1 MEPIISTA
9 GALIGLVVAI
19 LLIILKVTPAYS
31 MITGALIGGLIGGG
45 TLTETVELM
54 IAGAQGIMPT
64 ILRIVTAGVLAGILM
79 ESGAATRIANT
90 IVKVFGE
97 KRALLAIALSTLV
110 LTAVGVFGDV
120 AVITVAPIALAL
132 SKRIGYTSFILLLA
146 LMGGEKAGMVISPN
160 PQTIATAEGF
170 DLDLFHLM
178 ISNIIP
184 ALVGL
189 IATVFLCKLIEKK
202 HINKNGIDTQGST
215 TDNTDE
221 LPSIWTSLLG
231 PIVVV
236 ILLAIRP
243 LFGIEVDPLVALPVG
258 GIVGLVAMRKTKNLK
273 DYLNTGLN
281 KMMPVAVLLVGTGT
295 LSGIIEYSNFQNT
308 MTELLITLNL
318 PQFLLAP
325 IAGVVMAG
333 ATGSAST
340 GATIASSTFSS
351 TIVNSISPLA
361 GGAMLHA
368 GTITLDNLPHGSV
381 FNATA
386 GAMNMTVKERLKLLP
401 YESSVGLIIVI
412 TSTIIYGVIL

>member
-1 MEPIISTA
+1 MEPIISTT

-31 MITGALIGGLIGGG
+31 MIAGALLGGLLGGG

-54 IAGAQGIMPT
+54 ITGAQGIMPT

-132 SKRIGYTSFILLLA
+132 GERIGYTSFLLLLA

-189 IATVFLCKLIEKK
+189 VATVFLCKLIEKK
-202 HINKNGIDTQGST
+202 HINKEGSSSEEGT
-215 TDNTDE
+215 AENTGE
-221 LPSIWTSLLG
+221 LPSIWASLLG

-258 GIVGLVAMRKTKNLK
+258 GIVGVIAMGKTRNLK
-273 DYLNTGLN
+273 SYLTVGLE

-295 LSGIIEYSNFQNT
+295 LAGIIEYSNFQNT

-325 IAGVVMAG
+325 IAGVAMAG

-351 TIVNSISPLA
+351 TIVSSISPLA

-368 GTITLDNLPHGSV
+368 GTIALDNLPHGSI

-386 GAMNMTVKERLKLLP
+386 GAMNMSVKERLKLLP
-401 YESSVGLIIVI
+401 YESSIGFIIVI
-412 TSTIIYGVIL
+412 VSTIIYGVIL

>member
-1 MEPIISTA
+1 MEPIISTT

-31 MITGALIGGLIGGG
+31 MIAGALLGGLIGGG

-54 IAGAQGIMPT
+54 ITGAQGIMPT

-79 ESGAATRIANT
+79 ESGAATRIANS

-132 SKRIGYTSFILLLA
+132 GKRIGYTSFLLLLA

-178 ISNIIP
+178 VSNIVP

-189 IATVFLCKLIEKK
+189 VATVFLCKLIEKK
-202 HINKNGIDTQGST
+202 HINKNGIST
-215 TDNTDE
+215 EENTTENTDE

-243 LFGIEVDPLVALPVG
+243 LFGIEVDPLVALPAG
-258 GIVGLVAMRKTKNLK
+258 GIVGVIAMGKTNNLRS
-273 DYLNTGLN
+273 YLTVGLG

-308 MTELLITLNL
+308 MTELLIALNL

-333 ATGSAST
+333 ATASAST

-368 GTITLDNLPHGSV
+368 GTIALDNLPHGSI